1 MENNVRTIE
10 KMYTLHTEVISKVV
24 KKARIIFADD
34 VMNLRMFH
42 SK

>member
-10 KMYTLHTEVISKVV
+10 KMYTLYTEVISKVV
-24 KKARIIFADD
+24 KKARIIFSDD